1 MEKTLIVDAEK
12 CGGCRVCELI
22 CSMEKFGE
30 YNPEKSFIKILK
42 NQELNINIPAI
53 TIACDFCGECVK
65 WCFDEAITIVD
76 RHEAIVTRKEVKV
89 GKFPAPLIR

>member
-1 MEKTLIVDAEK
+1 MDKTLIVDADK

-30 YNPEKSFIKILK
+30 YNPEKSLIKVLK
-42 NQELNINIPAI
+42 NQELNINIPVI
-53 TIACDFCGECVK
+53 RIGCDFCGECVK

-76 RHEAIVTRKEVKV
+76 LHEAIITRKEVKV
-89 GKFPAPLIR
+89 GRFPAPVIK

>member
-1 MEKTLIVDAEK
+1 MEKVLIVDADR
-12 CGGCRVCELI
+12 CTGCKVCELI
-22 CSMEKFGE
+22 CSMEKYGE
-30 YNPEKSFIKILK
+30 YNPEKSFIRVLR
-42 NQELNINIPAI
+42 NDDLHINIPAI

-89 GKFPAPLIR
+89 GKFPAPLVR